1 MRVHRAAWIGL
12 MVAAATCGCATARAE
27 GPESVR
33 VLVYEG
39 IDPIA
44 VGPAGSAREVR
55 IAPDG
60 LLVGGRPVGVSWTP
74 SGSGPWRV
82 GERTLRGQ
90 VRVRARSG
98 QLEVLNRVG
107 LEQYVASTVGGE
119 MSPSWPREALR
130 AQAVAARTY
139 VLHEAAKRR
148 SSAWDVRAT
157 ELSQVYRGIEAETD
171 ETRSAARSTRG
182 EVLTYQGEPI
192 LAVFHSTAGGRTA
205 TAGEVWGRDLPYLR
219 VVEVDEE
226 DDAPH
231 TYWRAEFSPSDL
243 AGELAAAGI
252 AVPRVEALRV
262 TRRTRSGRVERLEV
276 RGADAIEELRG
287 ERLRQLVRALGL
299 RSTLFDIR
307 RGREGYAFVGSGYG
321 HGVGMSQWG
330 ARALAERGVS
340 YQRILARFYPGT
352 RLEKI
357 KTRRMA
363 ATDSEFGS
371 RSMDGFGLPL
381 AASRG
386 AGASRDPRV
395 LAHRGE
401 VR

>member
-1 MRVHRAAWIGL
+1 MRAHRAAWIGL
-12 MVAAATCGCATARAE
+12 IVVTAICGCATARAE
-27 GPESVR
+27 GPDAVR

-39 IDPIA
+39 QGPIS

-55 IAPDG
+55 IARDG
-60 LLVGGRPVGVSWTP
+60 LLVEGQPVGPSWTP
-74 SGSGPWRV
+74 GGSGPWRV
-82 GERTLRGQ
+82 GARMLRGQ
-90 VRVRARSG
+90 IRVRARSG
-98 QLEVLNRVG
+98 RVEVLNRVE

-157 ELSQVYRGIEAETD
+157 ALSQVYRGVEAETD
-171 ETRSAARSTRG
+171 ETRSAARATRS
-182 EVLTYQGEPI
+182 EVLTYRGEPI

-219 VVEVDEE
+219 VVEVEEE

-231 TYWRAEFSPSDL
+231 TYWRAVFSPTEL
-243 AGELAAAGI
+243 AGELDAAGVSI
-252 AVPRVEALRV
+252 AEVEGLRV

-276 RGADAIEELRG
+276 RGARAVEELRG
-287 ERLRQLVRALGL
+287 EPLRQLVQALGL

-307 RGREGYAFVGSGYG
+307 RGSEGYAFVGSGYG

-357 KTRRMA
+357 KTRRIA
-363 ATDSEFGS
+363 ATDSVLGARTLDGS
-371 RSMDGFGLPL
+371 GLSL
-381 AASRG
+381 GSAASRG
-386 AGASRDPRV
+386 RRV